1 MVSSSSSSSS
11 SLDFLTPALFQLYL
25 FFLLQM
31 LYEFRMQRVEMGIRW
46 MVSSSSPQD
55 FLTPAI
61 CFGDAGSFSCWLH
74 GLACGELQ

>member
-1 MVSSSSSSSS
+1 MVSSSSSS

-55 FLTPAI
+55 FLTLQ
-61 CFGDAGSFSCWLH
+61 FVSVMLVLSLAGFM
-74 GLACGELQ
+74 A

>member
-1 MVSSSSSSSS
+1 MVSSSSSS
-11 SLDFLTPALFQLYL
+11 SLDFWTPALFKLYL

-55 FLTPAI
+55 PLTLQ
-61 CFGDAGSFSCWLH
+61 FVSVMLVLSLAGFM
-74 GLACGELQ
+74 A

>member
-1 MVSSSSSSSS
+1 MVSSSSS

-55 FLTPAI
+55 FLTLQ
-61 CFGDAGSFSCWLH
+61 FVSVMLVLSLAGFM
-74 GLACGELQ
+74 A

>member
-1 MVSSSSSSSS
+1 
-11 SLDFLTPALFQLYL
+11 
-25 FFLLQM
+25 M